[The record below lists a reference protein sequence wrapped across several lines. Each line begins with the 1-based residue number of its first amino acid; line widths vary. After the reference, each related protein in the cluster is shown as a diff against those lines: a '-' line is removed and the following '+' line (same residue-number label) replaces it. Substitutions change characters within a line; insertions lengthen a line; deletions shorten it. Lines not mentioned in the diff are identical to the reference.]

1 MQHQE
6 FTMLTSQRKQLILE
20 KLGVE
25 GQVQSKA
32 LSILFDVSEDTIRR
46 DLRELAAEGRLQ
58 RVHGGALPSSSAI
71 APFAERQSVKM
82 DAKKRVARKGAQ
94 LISSGQVVIVDGG
107 TTTSELITFFPPDLR
122 ITVVT
127 HSPSIALGLVDHP
140 SIEVILIGG
149 RLYKHS
155 IVAVGAA
162 AIEGIANI
170 HADLFFMGVTGI
182 HPDAGL
188 TTGDFEEAC
197 IKRAFSGR
205 AAETVV
211 LASPEK
217 INTAS
222 SFVIGDVS
230 SVNTIVVEDGT
241 DKDWIRAVSEKGVSV
256 VLTSDRAPL

>member
-1 MQHQE
+1 
-6 FTMLTSQRKQLILE
+6 MLTSQRKQLILE
-20 KLGVE
+20 KLDAE
-25 GQVQSKA
+25 GQVHSKA

-122 ITVVT
+122 IIVVT

-162 AIEGIANI
+162 AIEGIENI

-256 VLTSDRAPL
+256 VLTSDRDRL

>member
-1 MQHQE
+1 
-6 FTMLTSQRKQLILE
+6 MLTSQRKQLILE
-20 KLGVE
+20 KLEAE
-25 GQVQSKA
+25 GQVQSTA
-32 LSILFDVSEDTIRR
+32 LSVHFSVSEDTIRR

-58 RVHGGALPSSSAI
+58 RVHGGALPASSAVV
-71 APFAERQSVKM
+71 PFAERKTVKM
-82 DAKKRVARKGAQ
+82 DAKRNVARKGAQ
-94 LISSGQVVIVDGG
+94 LISAGQVVIIDGG
-107 TTTSELITFFPPDLR
+107 TTTAELITFLPPDLQ

-127 HSPSIALGLVDHP
+127 HSPSIALGLVEHP
-140 SIEVILIGG
+140 LIDVILIGG

-155 IVAVGAA
+155 IVTVGAA
-162 AIEGIANI
+162 AIEGIGNI

-205 AAETVV
+205 AAETIV

-222 SFVIGDVS
+222 SFAIGDVS
-230 SVNTIVVEDGT
+230 LVNTMVVEDGT
-241 DKDWIRAVSEKGVSV
+241 DRAWINAITEKGVTIV
-256 VLTSDRAPL
+256 KTSDRTHE

>member
-1 MQHQE
+1 
-6 FTMLTSQRKQLILE
+6 MLTSQRKKLILE
-20 KLGVE
+20 KLGAE

-32 LSILFDVSEDTIRR
+32 LSMLFDVSEDTIRR

-71 APFAERQSVKM
+71 APYAERQSVKM

-162 AIEGIANI
+162 AIEGIENI

-182 HPDAGL
+182 HPEAGL

-205 AAETVV
+205 AAETIV

-222 SFVIGDVS
+222 SFVIGDLS
-230 SVNTIVVEDGT
+230 LINTVVVEPDT
-241 DKDWIRAVSEKGVSV
+241 DAAWMKAVREKGVSV
-256 VLTSDRAPL
+256 VMASDTDSQ

>member
-1 MQHQE
+1 
-6 FTMLTSQRKQLILE
+6 MLTSQRKQLILE
-20 KLGVE
+20 KLQAE

-32 LSILFDVSEDTIRR
+32 LSMLFTVSEDTIRR

-71 APFAERQSVKM
+71 APFAERQSLKM

-94 LISSGQVVIVDGG
+94 LISPGQVVIIDGG
-107 TTTSELITFFPPDLR
+107 TTTSELITFLPSDLN

-127 HSPSIALGLVDHP
+127 HSPGIALGLVNHP
-140 SIEVILIGG
+140 AIEVILIGG

-155 IVAVGAA
+155 IVTVGAA
-162 AIEGIANI
+162 AIEGIGNI

-182 HPDAGL
+182 HPDTGL

-217 INTAS
+217 INSAS
-222 SFVIGDVS
+222 SFVIGDLS
-230 SVNTIVVEDGT
+230 LVNTIVVEDDT
-241 DKDWIRAVSEKGVSV
+241 DKAWINTITGKGVSV
-256 VLTSDRAPL
+256 VM

>member
-6 FTMLTSQRKQLILE
+6 SPMLTSQRKQLILE
-20 KLGVE
+20 KLEAE
-25 GQVQSKA
+25 GQVQSTA
-32 LSILFDVSEDTIRR
+32 LSVHFSVSEDTIRR

-58 RVHGGALPSSSAI
+58 RVHGGALPASSAVV
-71 APFAERQSVKM
+71 PFAERKTVKM
-82 DAKKRVARKGAQ
+82 DAKKNVARKGAQ
-94 LISSGQVVIVDGG
+94 LISAGQVVIIDGG
-107 TTTSELITFFPPDLR
+107 TTTAELITFLPSDLQ

-127 HSPSIALGLVDHP
+127 HSPSIALGLVEHP
-140 SIEVILIGG
+140 LIDVILIGG

-155 IVAVGAA
+155 IVTVGAA
-162 AIEGIANI
+162 AIEGIGNI

-182 HPDAGL
+182 HPEAGL

-205 AAETVV
+205 AAETIV

-222 SFVIGDVS
+222 SFAIGDVS
-230 SVNTIVVEDGT
+230 LANTMVVEEGT
-241 DKDWIRAVSEKGVSV
+241 DQAWINAITEKGVTIV
-256 VLTSDRAPL
+256 KTADRTHE

>member
-1 MQHQE
+1 MQYQE
-6 FTMLTSQRKQLILE
+6 FMMLTSQRKQLILE
-20 KLGVE
+20 KLGTE

-32 LSILFDVSEDTIRR
+32 LSMFFDVSEDTIRR

-162 AIEGIANI
+162 AIEGIENI

-182 HPDAGL
+182 HPEAGL

-230 SVNTIVVEDGT
+230 SVNTIVVEDNT
-241 DKDWIRAVSEKGVSV
+241 DKEWIRAVSEKGVSV
-256 VLTSDRAPL
+256 VLTSESETL

>member
-6 FTMLTSQRKQLILE
+6 YMMLTSQRKQLILE
-20 KLGVE
+20 KLEAE

-32 LSILFDVSEDTIRR
+32 LSVLFSVSEDTIRR

-58 RVHGGALPSSSAI
+58 RVHGGALPSSSATV
-71 APFAERQSVKM
+71 PFAERKSVKM
-82 DAKKRVARKGAQ
+82 DAKKNVARKGAQ
-94 LISSGQVVIVDGG
+94 LISAGQVVIVDGG
-107 TTTSELITFFPPDLR
+107 TTTAELLTFLPANLH

-127 HSPSIALGLVDHP
+127 HSPSIALGLVEHP
-140 SIEVILIGG
+140 AIEVILIGG

-155 IVAVGAA
+155 IVTVGAA
-162 AIEGIANI
+162 AIEGIDNI

-182 HPDAGL
+182 HPEAGL
-188 TTGDFEEAC
+188 TTGDFEEAS

-205 AAETVV
+205 AAETIV

-222 SFVIGDVS
+222 SFVIGDLS
-230 SVNTIVVEDGT
+230 LASTLVVENNT
-241 DKDWIRAVSEKGVSV
+241 DPAWINAVEEKGVSV
-256 VLTSDRAPL
+256 VLTSE

>member
-1 MQHQE
+1 MQYQE
-6 FTMLTSQRKQLILE
+6 FMMLTSQRKQLILE
-20 KLGVE
+20 KLGTE

-32 LSILFDVSEDTIRR
+32 LSMFFDVSEDTIRR

-162 AIEGIANI
+162 AIEGIENI

-182 HPDAGL
+182 HPEAGL

-230 SVNTIVVEDGT
+230 SVNTIVVEDNT
-241 DKDWIRAVSEKGVSV
+241 DKEWIRAVSEKGVSV
-256 VLTSDRAPL
+256 VLTSESVTL

>member
-1 MQHQE
+1 
-6 FTMLTSQRKQLILE
+6 MLTRQRKQLILE
-20 KLGVE
+20 KLGAE

-82 DAKKRVARKGAQ
+82 DAKKRVARTGAQ
-94 LISSGQVVIVDGG
+94 LISSGQVVIIDGG

-140 SIEVILIGG
+140 AIEVILIGG

-162 AIEGIANI
+162 AIEGIENI

-230 SVNTIVVEDGT
+230 SVNTIIVEDGT
-241 DKDWIRAVSEKGVSV
+241 DKEWIRAVSEKGVSV
-256 VLTSDRAPL
+256 VLTSDRDSL

>member
-6 FTMLTSQRKQLILE
+6 FMMLTSQRKQLILE
-20 KLGVE
+20 KLGAE
-25 GQVQSKA
+25 GHVQSKA
-32 LSILFDVSEDTIRR
+32 LSIFFDVSEDTIRR

-58 RVHGGALPSSSAI
+58 RVHGGALPSSSAV

-127 HSPSIALGLVDHP
+127 HSPSIALGLVEHP

-155 IVAVGAA
+155 IVTVGAA
-162 AIEGIANI
+162 AIEGIENI

-182 HPDAGL
+182 HPEAGL

-217 INTAS
+217 VNTAS

-230 SVNTIVVEDGT
+230 SVNTIVVEDNT
-241 DKDWIRAVSEKGVSV
+241 DRDWIRAVSEKGVSV
-256 VLTSDRAPL
+256 VLTSESD

>member
-1 MQHQE
+1 
-6 FTMLTSQRKQLILE
+6 MLTSQRKQLILE
-20 KLGVE
+20 KLAAE

-32 LSILFDVSEDTIRR
+32 LSAHFAVSEDTIRR

-58 RVHGGALPSSSAI
+58 RVHGGALPASSATV
-71 APFAERQSVKM
+71 PFAERKSVKM
-82 DAKKRVARKGAQ
+82 DAKKNVARKGAK
-94 LISSGQVVIVDGG
+94 LISPGQVVIVDGG
-107 TTTSELITFFPPDLR
+107 TTTSELIAYLPADLR

-127 HSPSIALGLVDHP
+127 HSPSIALGLVEHP
-140 SIEVILIGG
+140 SIDVILIGG

-155 IVAVGAA
+155 IVTVGAA
-162 AIEGIANI
+162 AIEGIENI

-182 HPDAGL
+182 HPEAGL

-222 SFVIGDVS
+222 SFVIGELS
-230 SVNTIVVEDGT
+230 LVNTIVVEDDT
-241 DKDWIRAVSEKGVSV
+241 DHAWINAVREKGVSV
-256 VLTSDRAPL
+256 VKTSDPE